1 MCFACIALC
10 LNQTVVRVY
19 CMLSGLCI
27 YRQVRPSTDSW
38 EPWRAPVIP
47 RLGGLSWLDGL
58 RSGYLLVVALC
69 RSGVRTKPGV
79 NMVSPA
85 EARLPRLSKEGRT
98 GPGRKRSRQKSP
110 RSAVVG

>member
-1 MCFACIALC
+1 MSSVEVLCFK
-10 LNQTVVRVY
+10 
-19 CMLSGLCI
+19 
-27 YRQVRPSTDSW
+27 
-38 EPWRAPVIP
+38 VIVSFKHTHLLLGGVASSCNP
-47 RLGGLSWLDGL
+47 ATGRLGMVDGLS
-58 RSGYLLVVALC
+58 SGSLLVTALC

-79 NMVSPA
+79 NMVGPA